1 MTFAVRFVL
10 ALLIAVGVMAAVG
23 RALFPGDL
31 VFRVEPTRTRL
42 MEAAGIHDPLAAQR
56 WAELARFDGRLGAH
70 PVITHLHVV
79 PGALFLLLA
88 PLQFSSRI
96 RAGHPAFHR
105 WSGRVLVA
113 IALTTVVAGLFFGLL
128 MPYGGPGEAV
138 VIALVACLLFFAVTR
153 AVVAVRRGQVAL
165 HREWMI
171 RAFAVMIAIST
182 VRVFGLVL
190 DFLFTPA
197 AIPPADGFVVSLWM
211 GWAVT
216 LAVAE
221 MWIRSTRPHGGG
233 LAAAPN
239 AA

>member
-1 MTFAVRFVL
+1 MTFAVRL
-10 ALLIAVGVMAAVG
+10 AMGLLIAIGVTAAIG

-42 MEAAGIHDPLAAQR
+42 LEAAGIHDPLAAQR
-56 WAELARFDGRLGAH
+56 PAELAHFDGRLGAH
-70 PVITHLHVV
+70 PVITYLHVV
-79 PGALFLLLA
+79 PGALYLLLA

-96 RAGHPAFHR
+96 RARHLAFHR

-113 IALTTVVAGLFFGLL
+113 IAVTTVAAGLYFGLR

-138 VIALVACLLFFAVTR
+138 AIVLFASLLLFAVTR
-153 AVVAVRRGQVAL
+153 GVVAVRRGELAL

-182 VRVFGLVL
+182 VRVLGAVL
-190 DFLFTPA
+190 DFVLTPA
-197 AIPPADGFVVSLWM
+197 AIAPPDGFVVAIWM

-221 MWIRSTRPHGGG
+221 MWIRRTRPHGRTT
-233 LAAAPN
+233 AADAT